1 MIEINGHKNPPP
13 HRRKIIIEQ
22 GFKSGNWENQGNSTV
37 NFWLFCFANQL
48 TFFNRKT
55 MSFQQEVYD

>member
-13 HRRKIIIEQ
+13 HRRKITIEQ

-37 NFWLFCFANQL
+37 NF
-48 TFFNRKT
+48 
-55 MSFQQEVYD
+55 

>member
-13 HRRKIIIEQ
+13 HQRKIIIEQ

-37 NFWLFCFANQL
+37 NF
-48 TFFNRKT
+48 
-55 MSFQQEVYD
+55 